1 MNNTEI
7 NTGLRLAP
15 KISDKIVDQLY
26 ASANIMALER
36 GWHGFTTNNVSV
48 TLEEMKKA
56 DVKLSPGPVARYTLT
71 FASGRVYEIVPQGRH
86 TAPTMAERGL
96 KTREEYSWRYD
107 IRDRVDAALL
117 VSTSVDDFIGCVDRY
132 GIDVSQNK
140 AGQFKFSMRGGENKS
155 KTVSGKTLGKRYD
168 RPSIVS
174 KLEED
179 AAV

>member
-36 GWHGFTTNNVSV
+36 GWHGFTTNNVSM

-71 FASGRVYEIVPQGRH
+71 FAFGRVYEIIP
-86 TAPTMAERGL
+86 
-96 KTREEYSWRYD
+96 
-107 IRDRVDAALL
+107 
-117 VSTSVDDFIGCVDRY
+117 
-132 GIDVSQNK
+132 
-140 AGQFKFSMRGGENKS
+140 
-155 KTVSGKTLGKRYD
+155 
-168 RPSIVS
+168 
-174 KLEED
+174 
-179 AAV
+179 